1 MTMAAQAKLARSV
14 RRCLAAAALLAA
26 VAGAAS
32 CETYDSPPRPSIE
45 GLVDGLLADRD
56 APIIIRFSEPID
68 PDTLKVKIVKL
79 EVDVEGNLADED
91 DDEATVLSELFG
103 YDPITN
109 NKFGGTGELISGN
122 TGFRITPSVPLPLG
136 PSLAILIE
144 AGLADEAGKEWL
156 VRQRLVFA
164 YKLECDGSTGGTDK
178 FPSGTYFFV
187 ANVAK
192 PIQTQI
198 QLWGAVIVDPE
209 TGSFRGQFT
218 NADRNPDPNR
228 CDPPC
233 DATQACRLLPSEE
246 CVTPSEEAGTEDEYP
261 DYLPNDVLP
270 VGYSFTVGGCVVDTG
285 DSVAFVNLPADV
297 DITTPDVYVQGI
309 QLVASFKDVDGVLRG
324 TGPVTAEQ
332 VFIGETPSG
341 PASGTL
347 VARQVPDDE
356 VPPGVPQP
364 PPE

>member
-1 MTMAAQAKLARSV
+1 MVMAPRKNVARSL
-14 RRCLAAAALLAA
+14 RRWVAAAALFALAP
-26 VAGAAS
+26 VAA
-32 CETYDSPPRPSIE
+32 CETYDSPPRPEIE

-56 APIIIRFSEPID
+56 APIVITFSEPID
-68 PDTLKVKIVKL
+68 PATLKVKIVEL

-91 DDEATVLSELFG
+91 ADEATVLNEFFG
-103 YDPITN
+103 YDPETN
-109 NKFGGTGELISGN
+109 NIFGGESELLGGN
-122 TGFRITPSVPLPLG
+122 TRFRITPTVPLPLG

-144 AGLADEAGKEWL
+144 AGLADDAGKAWA

-164 YKLECDGSTGGTDK
+164 YKLECDGTTGGTDK

-198 QLWGAVIVDPE
+198 QLWGKVYVDPA
-209 TGSFRGQFT
+209 TGQFRGQFT

-261 DYLPNDVLP
+261 DYIPNEVPP

-297 DITTPDVYVQGI
+297 DIQQPDVFVQGI
-309 QLVASFKDVDGVLRG
+309 QLVASFKDDGGVLRG
-324 TGPVTAEQ
+324 TGPVTAEK
-332 VFIGETPSG
+332 VFIGETESG
-341 PASGTL
+341 AASGTL

-356 VPPGVPQP
+356 VPPGIPEP